1 MTLRKITTQFTL
13 DSKGFV
19 TGAKDIVS
27 KTKSI
32 TYSSKEAAAAYESA
46 FGDMDQ
52 SVKMTSQELEA
63 HLAKIK
69 KIEREANK
77 NAQAYTRITSTL
89 KNQAHMLT
97 MTNEQQ
103 EVFLAL
109 QKLGANATEKQ
120 RVEVEELVLAKQ
132 RLVAKTKEASKQ
144 SERQA
149 TISKKATANF
159 EQLSRE
165 YKHLTARTGQSAER
179 QEKMNALQ
187 RLGTGATLS
196 QKKAILGLVRAQQEQ
211 VAASNNTQNSMRGI
225 RGQAQNIGWQL
236 QDISVQYQMLGMNA
250 QSTMLIIGQQGSQ
263 LASGFGATGA
273 LIGAGIAVGSAALGV
288 LMKTMGGTGEQAKA
302 LEEEMKSLTDSI
314 VKLNDVG
321 QGKALGQ
328 QINARKATE
337 DLVGLN
343 KELKKA
349 KERIAEAQDEANK
362 KTFKLPSVEPRSQL
376 PSIPKD
382 EKMLRE
388 EAQQVDLLTVA
399 YNKLKEDI
407 KANEAVVAGATD
419 ASTKANQT
427 AKELIKTIELEI
439 EMYGKSS
446 EALQIRK
453 LEIAGANKES
463 IERLR
468 ILNAEKNLLDQEA
481 KKAKELAE
489 QQKKEASDKEA
500 ADKKAAEAK
509 LRAKKATDEYLQSLR
524 DELHLLGLSKD
535 EAIDYKNAKEAMASG
550 SSVKSYALL
559 TEISAQK
566 KQIEED
572 KKAAEQSRRNL
583 KINSDL
589 VSSLVERGNAI
600 GKTQS
605 QLITTKLLRRQKLP
619 RNRKRLLTHRR
630 LLIKPHLTQ
639 RKLDQSVRQ
648 G

>member
-314 VKLNDVG
+314 VKLNDV
-321 QGKALGQ
+321 
-328 QINARKATE
+328 
-337 DLVGLN
+337 
-343 KELKKA
+343 
-349 KERIAEAQDEANK
+349 
-362 KTFKLPSVEPRSQL
+362 
-376 PSIPKD
+376 
-382 EKMLRE
+382 
-388 EAQQVDLLTVA
+388 
-399 YNKLKEDI
+399 
-407 KANEAVVAGATD
+407 
-419 ASTKANQT
+419 
-427 AKELIKTIELEI
+427 
-439 EMYGKSS
+439 
-446 EALQIRK
+446 
-453 LEIAGANKES
+453 
-463 IERLR
+463 
-468 ILNAEKNLLDQEA
+468 
-481 KKAKELAE
+481 
-489 QQKKEASDKEA
+489 
-500 ADKKAAEAK
+500 
-509 LRAKKATDEYLQSLR
+509 
-524 DELHLLGLSKD
+524 
-535 EAIDYKNAKEAMASG
+535 
-550 SSVKSYALL
+550 
-559 TEISAQK
+559 
-566 KQIEED
+566 
-572 KKAAEQSRRNL
+572 
-583 KINSDL
+583 KI
-589 VSSLVERGNAI
+589 
-600 GKTQS
+600 
-605 QLITTKLLRRQKLP
+605 
-619 RNRKRLLTHRR
+619 
-630 LLIKPHLTQ
+630 
-639 RKLDQSVRQ
+639 
-648 G
+648 